1 MRGYWEFQT
10 ETGDA
15 FRIVP
20 DKGRYVIYCGTR
32 PLGSYFSEWFTEWL
46 ATFALVVTILAGLR
60 FAQASVP
67 WLTASTSFANPSH
80 AH

>member
-1 MRGYWEFQT
+1 MPTVGPGGAQ
-10 ETGDA
+10 
-15 FRIVP
+15 
-20 DKGRYVIYCGTR
+20 
-32 PLGSYFSEWFTEWL
+32 WFTEWL

-67 WLTASTSFANPSH
+67 WLTASTSFTNPSH

>member
-1 MRGYWEFQT
+1 MMR
-10 ETGDA
+10 
-15 FRIVP
+15 P
-20 DKGRYVIYCGTR
+20 H
-32 PLGSYFSEWFTEWL
+32 PLGGAQWFTEWL
-46 ATFALVVTILAGLR
+46 ATFALVVTILVGLR

>member
-1 MRGYWEFQT
+1 MNGTSSASKERLEFIAEKCRRVGPGGAQ
-10 ETGDA
+10 
-15 FRIVP
+15 
-20 DKGRYVIYCGTR
+20 
-32 PLGSYFSEWFTEWL
+32 WFTEWL

-67 WLTASTSFANPSH
+67 WLTASTSFADPSH